1 MEPLPQPAP
10 AGRGR
15 ARGRGRGRGRAR
27 GGGGDNEGGD
37 APPHPPPPPQVST
50 VSTFL
55 SNLVR
60 LTGGGVRV
68 GASIKTKV
76 ILGMLRHIAASTRRC
91 SNQLKSEQTW
101 KAILDAVPVFL
112 DQRLCFCY
120 EPLGEEHHANFR
132 SNKETLEFLGHLQKA
147 EDVEVHNGEQA
158 MQSKSGFAH
167 HEAASE
173 LLQMVGYGNWSGASV
188 KVFFSAEF
196 DFHKTQQFKG
206 SLVKRLTN
214 LIKAVF
220 LNERPPTP
228 CQSRWTGVCGVARFA
243 YGLCSFRNLFK
254 SAFGSLAPTPS
265 GKGKGKGK
273 ARDGD
278 QVHAADLDVT

>member
-37 APPHPPPPPQVST
+37 APPHPPPPQAST
-50 VSTFL
+50 ASTFL

-76 ILGMLRHIAASTRRC
+76 ILGMLRHIAASMRRC

-120 EPLGEEHHANFR
+120 ELLGEEHHANFR
-132 SNKETLEFLGHLQKA
+132 SNKETL
-147 EDVEVHNGEQA
+147 
-158 MQSKSGFAH
+158 
-167 HEAASE
+167 
-173 LLQMVGYGNWSGASV
+173 
-188 KVFFSAEF
+188 
-196 DFHKTQQFKG
+196 
-206 SLVKRLTN
+206 
-214 LIKAVF
+214 
-220 LNERPPTP
+220 
-228 CQSRWTGVCGVARFA
+228 
-243 YGLCSFRNLFK
+243 
-254 SAFGSLAPTPS
+254 
-265 GKGKGKGK
+265 
-273 ARDGD
+273 
-278 QVHAADLDVT
+278 

>member
-1 MEPLPQPAP
+1 MSLWEK
-10 AGRGR
+10 
-15 ARGRGRGRGRAR
+15 
-27 GGGGDNEGGD
+27 
-37 APPHPPPPPQVST
+37 ST
-50 VSTFL
+50 TPIS
-55 SNLVR
+55 
-60 LTGGGVRV
+60 GV
-68 GASIKTKV
+68 
-76 ILGMLRHIAASTRRC
+76 TRRR
-91 SNQLKSEQTW
+91 
-101 KAILDAVPVFL
+101 F
-112 DQRLCFCY
+112 
-120 EPLGEEHHANFR
+120 
-132 SNKETLEFLGHLQKA
+132 EFLGHLQKA

-188 KVFFSAEF
+188 KVFFSAES

-206 SLVKRLTN
+206 SLVKHLTN

-243 YGLCSFRNLFK
+243 YGLCSFHNLFK